1 VNEEAL
7 AAGRRGMDPRWLPL
21 GVTIAGT
28 FMTILDN
35 NIINVAL
42 PTILQHFDASLGQ
55 GQLVVTAY
63 VMALAVVIPMSG
75 FLGERIGMKR
85 LYVFVLAAFA
95 TGSALCGLAW
105 NIESLIAFRVLQGLG
120 GGMLQPLGMAI
131 IFSMITPM
139 ERPRFVAVLGLP
151 VLIAPLIGPV
161 LGGYLVE
168 YVGWRWVFFINVPV
182 GIFNVIMVTRIL
194 KETPIKSE
202 TRLDTWGVT
211 FATLAFP
218 SLLFA
223 ASRGT
228 EVGWTSPPI
237 VFLVV
242 LGLTAFGLFIRHE
255 LRHHDPMLNVR
266 LYKVPMFR
274 LAMFVQWVGIF
285 SLFGLNV
292 IIPLYLQ
299 RVHEMSASQAGT
311 LLIPMGIV
319 AFLSMNFFG
328 RYYTRVGPRPIIM
341 GGLAIM
347 AANTFL
353 WSLTEPGT
361 GTIALLLLVSLRGLG
376 LGMFGQFVQIVA
388 YNTVKT
394 EDMPRA
400 TSLVTTGQRL
410 TTAFSTAIL
419 SSVLVIGLTLTDA
432 PAGTSIEAGTAPI
445 DDQQTAFRYAFWLMT
460 ALSIIGVLL
469 ASRLRDDALER
480 QKEEQHTIPLTRR
493 STSPAPQPSE
503 GGGGSS

>member
-1 VNEEAL
+1 MNEEAL
-7 AAGRRGMDPRWLPL
+7 PEVHKGIDPRWIPL
-21 GVTIAGT
+21 AVTTAGT
-28 FMTILDN
+28 FMSVLDN

-55 GQLVVTAY
+55 GQLVVTSY

-85 LYVFVLAAFA
+85 LYMFVLAAFA

-105 NIESLIAFRVLQGLG
+105 SIESLIAFRVLQGLG

-131 IFSMITPM
+131 IFSMITPQ
-139 ERPRFVAVLGLP
+139 ERARFVAILGMP
-151 VLIAPLIGPV
+151 VLLGPLIGPA

-168 YVGWRWVFFINVPV
+168 FVGWRSVFFINVPV
-182 GIFNVIMVTRIL
+182 GVVNVLLAYRIL
-194 KETPIKSE
+194 KETPVKAE
-202 TRLDTWGVT
+202 TRLDVWGVT
-211 FATLAFP
+211 FASLAFP
-218 SLLFA
+218 CLLFA

-228 EVGWTSPPI
+228 EIGWTSPPI
-237 VFLVV
+237 VLLVLV
-242 LGLTAFGLFIRHE
+242 GGTSFALFVRHE
-255 LRHHDPMLNVR
+255 LRHHDPLLNLR

-299 RVHEMSASQAGT
+299 RVHEMSASEAGQM
-311 LLIPMGIV
+311 LIPMGVV
-319 AFLSMNFFG
+319 AFVTMNICGKFYA
-328 RYYTRVGPRPIIM
+328 RLGPRPIIM
-341 GGLAIM
+341 SGLLVM
-347 AANTFL
+347 SVSTFL

-361 GTIALLLLVSLRGLG
+361 NNLILLVLVSLRGLG

-388 YNTVKT
+388 YNTVRA

-419 SSVLVIGLTLTDA
+419 SSVLIVGLSLTDA
-432 PAGTSIEAGTAPI
+432 PAGTSIAAGTAPL
-445 DDQQTAFRYAFWLMT
+445 DDQQMAFRYAFLLMT
-460 ALSIIGVLL
+460 ALSVVGVVL
-469 ASRLRDDALER
+469 ASRLRDTALEPDR
-480 QKEEQHTIPLTRR
+480 PRPVAGASIPRATQAA
-493 STSPAPQPSE
+493 APQASE
-503 GGGGSS
+503 GGSSS

>member
-1 VNEEAL
+1 
-7 AAGRRGMDPRWLPL
+7 
-21 GVTIAGT
+21 
-28 FMTILDN
+28 MTILDN

-75 FLGERIGMKR
+75 FLGERVGMKR
-85 LYVFVLAAFA
+85 MYVFVLAAFA

-131 IFSMITPM
+131 IFSMITPL
-139 ERPRFVAVLGLP
+139 ERPRFVAILGLP
-151 VLIAPLIGPV
+151 VLLAPLIGPV

-182 GIFNVIMVTRIL
+182 GVFNVVMVTRVL
-194 KETPIKSE
+194 KETPIKTE
-202 TRLDTWGVT
+202 TRLDVMGVA
-211 FATLAFP
+211 FASLAFP

-228 EVGWTSPPI
+228 EIGWTSPPI
-237 VFLVV
+237 VLLLVI
-242 LGLTAFGLFIRHE
+242 GLAAFALFIRHE

-319 AFLSMNFFG
+319 AFLTMNFFG
-328 RYYTRVGPRPIIM
+328 KFYNRVGPRPIIM
-341 GGLAIM
+341 GGLAVM
-347 AANTFL
+347 AVNTFL

-361 GTIALLLLVSLRGLG
+361 GTIPLLLLVSLRGLG

-388 YNTVKT
+388 YNTVRS

-419 SSVLVIGLTLTDA
+419 SSVLVVGLSLTDA
-432 PAGTSIEAGTAPI
+432 PPGTSIEAGTAPI

-460 ALSIIGVLL
+460 GLSLFGIML
-469 ASRLRDDALER
+469 ASRLRDEALER
-480 QKEEQHTIPLTRR
+480 HPREHVRG
-493 STSPAPQPSE
+493 SPVGRASAPAAQPSD
-503 GGGGSS
+503 GGGSS

>member
-1 VNEEAL
+1 VSEDALPEARK
-7 AAGRRGMDPRWLPL
+7 GIDPRWIPL
-21 GVTIAGT
+21 AVTTAGT
-28 FMTILDN
+28 FMSVLDN
-35 NIINVAL
+35 NVINVAL

-55 GQLVVTAY
+55 GQLVVTSY

-85 LYVFVLAAFA
+85 LYLFVLAAFA
-95 TGSALCGLAW
+95 AGSALCGLAW

-131 IFSMITPM
+131 IFSMITPL
-139 ERPRFVAVLGLP
+139 ERPRFVAILGMP
-151 VLIAPLIGPV
+151 VLLGPLIGPA

-168 YVGWRWVFFINVPV
+168 FVGWRSVFFINVPV
-182 GIFNVIMVTRIL
+182 GIINVVLAYRIL
-194 KETPIKSE
+194 KETPLKAE
-202 TRLDTWGVT
+202 TRLDVLGVA
-211 FATLAFP
+211 FASLAFP

-228 EVGWTSPPI
+228 EIGWTSPPI
-237 VFLVV
+237 IALLAIGITCFC
-242 LGLTAFGLFIRHE
+242 LFIRHE
-255 LRHHDPMLNVR
+255 LRHDDPMLNVR
-266 LYKVPMFR
+266 LYRVPMFR

-299 RVHEMSASQAGT
+299 RVHEMSPSEAGQM
-311 LLIPMGIV
+311 LIPMGIV
-319 AFLSMNFFG
+319 AFVTMNVFG
-328 RYYTRVGPRPIIM
+328 KFYHRLGPRPIIM
-341 GGLAIM
+341 GGLAVM
-347 AANTFL
+347 AGSTFL

-361 GTIALLLLVSLRGLG
+361 GTLALVALVSLRGVG

-388 YNTVKT
+388 YNTVNRD
-394 EDMPRA
+394 EMPRA

-419 SSVLVIGLTLTDA
+419 SSVLIVGLTLTDA
-432 PAGTSIEAGTAPI
+432 PAGTSIAAGTAPI

-460 ALSIIGVLL
+460 VLSIVGVLL
-469 ASRLRDDALER
+469 ASRLRDTALDAEPA
-480 QKEEQHTIPLTRR
+480 KPVAGTPLARPAT
-493 STSPAPQPSE
+493 APQPSE
-503 GGGGSS
+503 GGGSS

>member
-7 AAGRRGMDPRWLPL
+7 PDAKPGMDPRWIPL
-21 GVTIAGT
+21 AVTTAGT
-28 FMTILDN
+28 FMSILDN

-85 LYVFVLAAFA
+85 LYLFVLAAFA

-105 NIESLIAFRVLQGLG
+105 NIESLVAFRVLQGLG

-131 IFSMITPM
+131 VFSMITPI
-139 ERPRFVAVLGLP
+139 ERPRFVAVLGMP
-151 VLIAPLIGPV
+151 VLLAPLIGPV

-182 GIFNVIMVTRIL
+182 GLINVIFAYRIL
-194 KETPIKSE
+194 KETPIKSA
-202 TRLDTWGVT
+202 TRLDVRGVT
-211 FATLAFP
+211 FASLAFP

-228 EVGWTSPPI
+228 EIGWTSPPI
-237 VFLVV
+237 ILLVV
-242 LGLTAFGLFIRHE
+242 LGFAAFAMFIRHE
-255 LRHHDPMLNVR
+255 MQYHDPMLKVR
-266 LYKVPMFR
+266 LYAVPMFR

-299 RVHEMSASQAGT
+299 RVHGLSPSESGQ

-319 AFLSMNFFG
+319 AFATMNIVGKF
-328 RYYTRVGPRPIIM
+328 YTKIGARPVIV
-341 GGLAIM
+341 GGLTVLAISTM
-347 AANTFL
+347 L
-353 WSLTEPGT
+353 WSFTTPGT
-361 GTIALLLLVSLRGLG
+361 SNLYMLFLIALRGLG
-376 LGMFGQFVQIVA
+376 VGMFGQFIQIIA
-388 YNTVKT
+388 YNTVKQ
-394 EDMPRA
+394 EDLPRA
-400 TSLVTTGQRL
+400 TALVTTGQRL

-419 SSVLVIGLTLTDA
+419 SSVLVVGLTFTNA
-432 PAGTSIEAGTAPI
+432 PVGTSIAAGTAPI
-445 DDQQTAFRYAFWLMT
+445 DDQQTAFKFVFWLMT
-460 ALSIIGVLL
+460 GLSIVGILL
-469 ASRLRDDALER
+469 ATRLRDDALD
-480 QKEEQHTIPLTRR
+480 QKEVKVAGSTIPRA
-493 STSPAPQPSE
+493 STPAPSTRPSE
-503 GGGGSS
+503 GGGSG